1 MRRARCTHGP
11 LARRAGFSLIEMT
24 IAFTVMTIILVATS
38 AVLRRETR
46 GINELQN
53 MGHAEKV
60 METAFARILR
70 TVQFARGF
78 SPETTLTS
86 TLTGGETGTAR
97 LSDITGFPD
106 SGVFV
111 VDLGDPT
118 EEIVAYSGTSAAD
131 DQLLDLERGAE
142 GSQKRGHSAGST
154 VLWSGLAKPIDNQT
168 DPAASEYDG
177 RTDDLRGDIYYR
189 GRGAGLSFQVPV
201 DPENTGSFV
210 GAEGPRWGAQVAG
223 GEVTGAH
230 AAICFVRSLEITESE
245 RDFDLNEDGD
255 LEDTFDLGRIVYQG
269 WSDDPAE
276 SIRINLTPSIILQE
290 KGAYGTDM
298 DDDGYEDPMF
308 LWTPPQARL
317 RMRFFVL
324 AGTVNQREV
333 VRRFE
338 TIIHLRNGAAE

>member
-38 AVLRRETR
+38 AILRRETR

-86 TLTGGETGTAR
+86 TLTGAETGTAR

-131 DQLLDLERGAE
+131 DQLLDLERPSGVIT
-142 GSQKRGHSAGST
+142 AG
-154 VLWSGLAKPIDNQT
+154 
-168 DPAASEYDG
+168 
-177 RTDDLRGDIYYR
+177 DLRRVVATVVFEAMDDM
-189 GRGAGLSFQVPV
+189 
-201 DPENTGSFV
+201 DPEF
-210 GAEGPRWGAQVAG
+210 
-223 GEVTGAH
+223 
-230 AAICFVRSLEITESE
+230 
-245 RDFDLNEDGD
+245 
-255 LEDTFDLGRIVYQG
+255 
-269 WSDDPAE
+269 
-276 SIRINLTPSIILQE
+276 
-290 KGAYGTDM
+290 
-298 DDDGYEDPMF
+298 
-308 LWTPPQARL
+308 L
-317 RMRFFVL
+317 RMI
-324 AGTVNQREV
+324 E
-333 VRRFE
+333 
-338 TIIHLRNGAAE
+338 AEWGVIFY